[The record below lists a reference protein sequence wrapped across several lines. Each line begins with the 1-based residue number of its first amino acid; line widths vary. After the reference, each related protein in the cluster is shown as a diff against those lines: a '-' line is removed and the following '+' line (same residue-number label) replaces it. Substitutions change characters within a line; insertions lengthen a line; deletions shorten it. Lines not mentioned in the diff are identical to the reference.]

1 MADRQHVR
9 GDLLGGPRRP
19 QRSARDTRDD
29 VEDEGRAAV
38 ARVMYL
44 RVYDR
49 RMRRTLATLVPVVL
63 AAGSLL
69 VVACSS
75 DDPAGT
81 SSASS
86 SSGGDNDG
94 GSSGTSGASGTSG
107 SSGSS
112 GTSGTSGTS
121 GSSGG
126 SGTLVPGKT
135 TRTIMAA
142 GKSRSVIVVVP
153 TTIATSKLP
162 LVIALHGNGDTNS
175 GFITMTT
182 TLEALAESK
191 GFVLAAPQGIT
202 QNVTV
207 GSQTVP
213 NVDWD
218 AYRSAADGNIDL
230 PLLDAIRTDIVG
242 SGSVDTKKL
251 IVFGYPQG
259 GYLSFRYG
267 MDTSATLACAGL
279 IGAANPLG
287 PQLTAA
293 ATPKIPV
300 ALQIG
305 TADGAIGQ
313 ARSTKADLEAK
324 AFPLDYHEIA
334 GAGHVPVAG
343 GVTVPLTYCLG
354 QTLP

>member
-1 MADRQHVR
+1 
-9 GDLLGGPRRP
+9 
-19 QRSARDTRDD
+19 
-29 VEDEGRAAV
+29 
-38 ARVMYL
+38 
-44 RVYDR
+44 
-49 RMRRTLATLVPVVL
+49 
-63 AAGSLL
+63 
-69 VVACSS
+69 
-75 DDPAGT
+75 
-81 SSASS
+81 
-86 SSGGDNDG
+86 
-94 GSSGTSGASGTSG
+94 
-107 SSGSS
+107 
-112 GTSGTSGTS
+112 
-121 GSSGG
+121 
-126 SGTLVPGKT
+126 
-135 TRTIMAA
+135 MAA

-162 LVIALHGNGDTNS
+162 LVIGLHGNGDTNS
-175 GFITMTT
+175 GFISQTT
-182 TLEALAESK
+182 NLEALAESK

-207 GSQTVP
+207 GAQTVP

-230 PLLDAIRTDIVG
+230 PLLDAIRAEMVG

-251 IVFGYPQG
+251 IVFGYSQG
-259 GYLSFRYG
+259 GYMSFRYG
-267 MDTSATLACAGL
+267 MGTSATLACAGL
-279 IGAANPLG
+279 IGAASPLG

-293 ATPKIPV
+293 ATRKIPV

-313 ARSTKADLEAK
+313 ARNTKADLEAK

>member
-1 MADRQHVR
+1 M
-9 GDLLGGPRRP
+9 LPL
-19 QRSARDTRDD
+19 
-29 VEDEGRAAV
+29 
-38 ARVMYL
+38 
-44 RVYDR
+44 
-49 RMRRTLATLVPVVL
+49 VL
-63 AAGSLL
+63 AAGSLV

-81 SSASS
+81 SGSSS
-86 SSGGDNDG
+86 SSGGDADG

-107 SSGSS
+107 TSGSSGAS
-112 GTSGTSGTS
+112 GTSGTSGTSGSS

-153 TTIATSKLP
+153 TTIAASKLP
-162 LVIALHGNGDTNS
+162 LVIGLHGNGDTNS
-175 GFITMTT
+175 GFINMTT

-202 QNVTV
+202 QNITV
-207 GSQTVP
+207 GTQTVP

-230 PLLDAIRTDIVG
+230 PLLDAIRTEIVG
-242 SGSVDTKKL
+242 SGSVDTKKV
-251 IVFGYPQG
+251 IVFGYSQG
-259 GYLSFRYG
+259 GYMSFRYG

-293 ATPKIPV
+293 ATRKIPV

-305 TADGAIGQ
+305 TADGAISQ

-324 AFPLDYHEIA
+324 TFPLDYHEVA

>member
-1 MADRQHVR
+1 
-9 GDLLGGPRRP
+9 
-19 QRSARDTRDD
+19 
-29 VEDEGRAAV
+29 
-38 ARVMYL
+38 MYL

-69 VVACSS
+69 IVACSS
-75 DDPAGT
+75 RDPAGT

-86 SSGGDNDG
+86 SSSGDNDG
-94 GSSGTSGASGTSG
+94 RSSGTSGASGASG
-107 SSGSS
+107 SSSGS
-112 GTSGTSGTS
+112 SGTSGTS

-175 GFITMTT
+175 GLITMTT

-251 IVFGYPQG
+251 IVFGYSQG

-293 ATPKIPV
+293 ATRKIPV

-305 TADGAIGQ
+305 TADGVIGQ